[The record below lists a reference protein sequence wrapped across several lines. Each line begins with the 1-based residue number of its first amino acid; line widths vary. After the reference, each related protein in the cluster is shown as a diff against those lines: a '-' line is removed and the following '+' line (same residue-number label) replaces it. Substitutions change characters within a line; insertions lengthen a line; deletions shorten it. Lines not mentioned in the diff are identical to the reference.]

1 MVYNSIYDSSKP
13 VYETVHQNLVLERT
27 LKPKFDSVQ
36 LKNHS
41 ILATLINLFIP
52 LSYKVTLPQ
61 LVSVLS
67 GTQLQVTK
75 KQIMYVLI
83 NVCVQG
89 FVATGVLVWVGTH
102 GQSRYVRE
110 LEGWDLSYIQII
122 EIRILTKE
130 TYILKLYASFTDI
143 KH

>member
-13 VYETVHQNLVLERT
+13 VYETIHQNLVLEKT

-41 ILATLINLFIP
+41 TRYIDQP
-52 LSYKVTLPQ
+52 VHS
-61 LVSVLS
+61 
-67 GTQLQVTK
+67 TQLQSNLATTS
-75 KQIMYVLI
+75 QCSLRHSATGDQETILYALI

-89 FVATGVLVWVGTH
+89 FVATGFLVWVGTH

-110 LEGWDLSYIQII
+110 LEGWDLSCKNHRNQN
-122 EIRILTKE
+122 TN
-130 TYILKLYASFTDI
+130 
-143 KH
+143 